1 MGVAMEIGFVHVARA
16 QPFRADAR
24 PGPEAPREVPRVD
37 RGATTGLSEPFNAR
51 RDEARVVSA
60 QLGADALP
68 AQPKNS
74 DAQRDAAT
82 SSKALP
88 NELSA
93 EQQAVV
99 DQLAA
104 RDREVRNHEEAHAR
118 VGGQYAGSPSY
129 TFQEGPDGKQYAI
142 GGEVP
147 IDVSPV
153 ADDPEATI
161 VKMEVVKAAALAP
174 AEPSGQDR
182 KVAALADAQRQQ
194 AIADLAELRRQT
206 EPVAQPTMRIA
217 A

>member
-1 MGVAMEIGFVHVARA
+1 MQIGFTDIARA
-16 QPFRADAR
+16 QPVRTDVAAAR
-24 PGPEAPREVPRVD
+24 PDAEPARSSQRVEESARSGLPTPFGTGREEAGAVRARLDAAAAPEAGSSAARE
-37 RGATTGLSEPFNAR
+37 LSE
-51 RDEARVVSA
+51 DE
-60 QLGADALP
+60 
-68 AQPKNS
+68 
-74 DAQRDAAT
+74 
-82 SSKALP
+82 
-88 NELSA
+88 
-93 EQQAVV
+93 QAVV

-118 VGGQYAGSPSY
+118 VGGQYAGNPSY

-161 VKMEVVKAAALAP
+161 VKMEIVKAAALAP

-182 KVAALADAQRQQ
+182 KVAALADAQRQK
-194 AIADLAELRRQT
+194 AIADLADLRRQT
-206 EPVAQPTMRIA
+206 EPLPEPTVDIA

>member
-1 MGVAMEIGFVHVARA
+1 MQIGFTDIARA
-16 QPFRADAR
+16 QTVRSDVAAAR
-24 PGPEAPREVPRVD
+24 PDTEPARSSQRVTESA
-37 RGATTGLSEPFNAR
+37 RTGLPTPFGTGR
-51 RDEARVVSA
+51 EEAGAVRA
-60 QLGADALP
+60 QLDA
-68 AQPKNS
+68 AQPEDNT
-74 DAQRDAAT
+74 AT
-82 SSKALP
+82 QD
-88 NELSA
+88 LS
-93 EQQAVV
+93 EEEQAVV

-118 VGGQYAGSPSY
+118 VGGQYAGNPSY

-161 VKMEVVKAAALAP
+161 VKMEIVKAAALAP

-206 EPVAQPTMRIA
+206 EPLAEPTVDIA